1 MTDIKLKDYNEEVS
15 RELADEYTQKAL
27 IATTFKNFTPDLMRQ
42 AIVEGMIRWFEF
54 KNFLQ
59 KDVYAIKYGSG
70 YTLITSIDYS
80 RKIGQKSGIVWK
92 TEPVF
97 EIWAENKI
105 ISCTVTVKKRFQD
118 GYVGD
123 FSAKVYFEE
132 YNTGMQNWK
141 TKPRTMIAKVAEMH
155 ALRMACPEEMRQQYV
170 EEEFAKGSS
179 DVVQH
184 TAEEMLSSITPAIEE
199 ETTTPE
205 LSISPVTQ

>member
-1 MTDIKLKDYNEEVS
+1 
-15 RELADEYTQKAL
+15 
-27 IATTFKNFTPDLMRQ
+27 
-42 AIVEGMIRWFEF
+42 MIRWFEF